1 MNEAIKWVQ
10 DRTQNGMFGVT
21 DEISQSTPEGK
32 PTEELD

>member
-10 DRTQNGMFGVT
+10 ENGMFGVT